1 MQFYKCKR
9 KKKYFLSYPF
19 RIAPLHPRLPKFHN
33 VQNAPGLT
41 SSANK
46 TAPTSFAPPT
56 SQISQC
62 SKCHMFAELTKRN
75 VCKSFFTWK
84 LFVQGFI
91 RANLCGM
98 CFFTIIGMVRS
109 VIGMSFILWVRG
121 IVGNWQ
127 SHEFFGGGP
136 AMRAPRGRCQ
146 QKGHKRDPILGA
158 RKHGFVSVTWQFR
171 SVTVPDLENELILNC
186 LTFIWRSSIPKGTDC
201 CLFANHSINNWFER
215 SCKTHS
221 AIPWHGQNPAEFF
234 RKCPQEWGA
243 HLRRLRTLPPPLRVL
258 QEEAG
263 LTQESNV
270 RFHLAL
276 ILVLFFGTSF
286 GGHAKF
292 PNTWQINKF
301 AYTAPIL
308 RVEFLNHFEVH
319 M

>member
-98 CFFTIIGMVRS
+98 CFFYHHWDGPQCDWN
-109 VIGMSFILWVRG
+109 VIYSLSQRHCG
-121 IVGNWQ
+121 
-127 SHEFFGGGP
+127 
-136 AMRAPRGRCQ
+136 
-146 QKGHKRDPILGA
+146 
-158 RKHGFVSVTWQFR
+158 
-171 SVTVPDLENELILNC
+171 EL
-186 LTFIWRSSIPKGTDC
+186 
-201 CLFANHSINNWFER
+201 
-215 SCKTHS
+215 
-221 AIPWHGQNPAEFF
+221 AIP
-234 RKCPQEWGA
+234 
-243 HLRRLRTLPPPLRVL
+243 
-258 QEEAG
+258 
-263 LTQESNV
+263 
-270 RFHLAL
+270 
-276 ILVLFFGTSF
+276 
-286 GGHAKF
+286 
-292 PNTWQINKF
+292 
-301 AYTAPIL
+301 
-308 RVEFLNHFEVH
+308 
-319 M
+319 